1 MKNNQLSF
9 KEFRHLPRS
18 EQNIRYK
25 ELSDHDKFLARMNDW
40 TNDDPNPDVPD
51 VWEPTEKEIKE
62 IMEIFNRG
70 SSE

>member
-1 MKNNQLSF
+1 MKKNQLTF
-9 KEFRHLPRS
+9 KEFRRLPRS

-40 TNDDPNPDVPD
+40 TNDDPNPDAPD
-51 VWEPTEKEIKE
+51 DWEPSEKEVQE
-62 IMEIFNRG
+62 IMEIFNRE

>member
-1 MKNNQLSF
+1 MKNNQLTF

-18 EQNIRYK
+18 EQNNRYK

-51 VWEPTEKEIKE
+51 VWEPSEKEVQE
-62 IMEIFNRG
+62 IMEIFNRE